1 LEQQWSVF
9 ITGGSEGIG
18 YACTAALLERGHN
31 VCIVSR
37 SAAKLEAARKNA
49 ASIGKGRLLTI
60 PMDVTQKTEVDAA
73 VTEAVRCFGGID
85 VLINAAG
92 VSMRGFTPFESISE
106 AEYDRIIRINT
117 DGVFYVTQ
125 AVLAVMRKRDSGYI
139 LNILSTAAY
148 HAGPGNGPY
157 SASKY
162 AARAMTETLVE
173 ECRGSGIRI
182 SSISPGP
189 VATTIWSHKT
199 TPPSRQ
205 KMEKMLRSP
214 DIADLAVFLLER
226 PKNVFIRDMEVSPW
240 YYS

>member
-18 YACTAALLERGHN
+18 YACAVALLERGHK

-37 SAAKLEAARKNA
+37 SAAKLEAARKNMA
-49 ASIGKGRLLTI
+49 PIEKGHLLTV
-60 PMDVTQKTEVDAA
+60 PVDVTQKADVDAA

-92 VSMRGFTPFESISE
+92 VSMHAFTPFESING
-106 AEYDRIIRINT
+106 AEYDRIIRTNT

-125 AVLAVMRKRDSGYI
+125 AVLAVMRKNDSGYI

-199 TPPSRQ
+199 TPPSRE
-205 KMEKMLRSP
+205 KREKMLQPS

-226 PKNVFIRDMEVSPW
+226 SRNVFIRDIEVTPW